1 MKRDDKLK
9 MKQDSWFD
17 ISNAMKF
24 RAEIKMDL
32 IAGLSDVCFANR
44 NESVAVFE
52 YKFFIIKEPV
62 ILKKSQTKYK

>member
-1 MKRDDKLK
+1 
-9 MKQDSWFD
+9 MKQDSRFD

-44 NESVAVFE
+44 YESVAVFE

-62 ILKKSQTKYK
+62 I